1 MAFFELQWEK
11 NHNNAEDDGQND
23 AQVAEV
29 RRKPPATERAM
40 YTVVALEDDTTVL
53 AWSHADMQALLDR
66 SSDMRAALTRAM
78 TAAIVGKV
86 VGFANSKKKTSRSWS
101 TLSLWPFSWGSNN
114 SISSSSSSTKDP
126 SQPARVTETSAA
138 PKVAVRKRPVYN
150 VSDGEGYAT
159 S

>member
-1 MAFFELQWEK
+1 MAFFELQWHK
-11 NHNNAEDDGQND
+11 NNNSADDD
-23 AQVAEV
+23 ESEEQVAEV

-86 VGFANSKKKTSRSWS
+86 VGFANSRKKTSQTTWWNAF
-101 TLSLWPFSWGSNN
+101 TWPWLRDRRT
-114 SISSSSSSTKDP
+114 TKEP
-126 SQPARVTETSAA
+126 SKQQPARIEETPDP
-138 PKVAVRKRPVYN
+138 PKVEVKDRPVYS
-150 VSDGEGYAT
+150 VSDGEGHPAP